1 MNTIVFEDDAVDRL
15 APLTTARPACDLTIG
30 CMTLIEALSSFGAV
44 HRAPRP
50 FLAAYLAALAGGRE
64 AFWGAPSLAPAAAP
78 PVSTHGAAVLVV
90 NARVVPSRDNL
101 AALRGLLAAGRRAV
115 VRCGG
120 TIAAAL
126 LHVDAAG
133 EGPDRD
139 AIDRILTSGGSTAPV
154 AVLSALGLAEADSAL
169 DMLVGLADVLDA
181 HERSLE
187 EALAA
192 HLDSGRFREVRPGL
206 HVADGARVAE
216 QVVVRRGP
224 VLVAA
229 GADIGPF
236 TCLDGPVWIGPRAR
250 VNPQAWLRAGTAL
263 SRECRAGGEVEATV
277 LEPFSNKPHDGFL
290 GHSHVGSW
298 TNLAAGTITG
308 NLKTTYGPVRLHTP
322 LPVGGRDTIHTG
334 RQFFGA
340 LIGEFVKVSINT
352 SLPCGARIGPAATV
366 GGDVP
371 ETVPAFHNML
381 VGGPGGSRS
390 TPEQAATIL
399 ERMMARR
406 GMASLPADR
415 ALLDDLA
422 ADAAAHR
429 GG

>member
-78 PVSTHGAAVLVV
+78 AVSTHGAAVLVV
-90 NARVVPSRDNL
+90 NARVVPSRANL
-101 AALRGLLAAGRRAV
+101 AALRGLLSAGRRAA

-120 TIAAAL
+120 TIAAAV
-126 LHVDAAG
+126 LHVDASG
-133 EGPDRD
+133 GGPDRD
-139 AIDRILTSGGSTAPV
+139 AIDRILASGGSAEPV
-154 AVLSALGLAEADSAL
+154 AVLSALGLADSDLAL
-169 DMLVGLADVLDA
+169 DMLAGLADVLDE
-181 HERSLE
+181 HEQSLE

-216 QVVVRRGP
+216 QIVVRQGP

-250 VNPQAWLRAGTAL
+250 VNPQAWLRAGTSLA
-263 SRECRAGGEVEATV
+263 RECRAGGEIEATV
-277 LEPFSNKPHDGFL
+277 MEAFANKPHDGFL

-298 TNLAAGTITG
+298 VNVAAGTVTG
-308 NLKTTYGPVRLHTP
+308 NLKATYGLVRLHDP
-322 LPVGGRDTIHTG
+322 APDGGRTTVDTR
-334 RQFFGA
+334 RQFCGGF
-340 LIGEFVKVSINT
+340 IGDFVRTAINT
-352 SLPCGARIGPAATV
+352 SIPCGARIGVGATI
-366 GGDVP
+366 GGAVAERVAP
-371 ETVPAFHNML
+371 FTNL
-381 VGGPGGSRS
+381 LLPGEPRA
-390 TPEQAATIL
+390 TAEQAAIVL

-406 GMASLPADR
+406 NLPLLEADR
-415 ALLDDLA
+415 RLLATLA
-422 ADAAAHR
+422 GEPGA
-429 GG
+429 G